1 MSGVSKK
8 KKKKAKATKKKKKK
22 KKKRKIMLSFNAD
35 IIDRCPKHPF

>member
-8 KKKKAKATKKKKKK
+8 KKKKEIGKRKKKERK
-22 KKKRKIMLSFNAD
+22 KIMLSVSAD